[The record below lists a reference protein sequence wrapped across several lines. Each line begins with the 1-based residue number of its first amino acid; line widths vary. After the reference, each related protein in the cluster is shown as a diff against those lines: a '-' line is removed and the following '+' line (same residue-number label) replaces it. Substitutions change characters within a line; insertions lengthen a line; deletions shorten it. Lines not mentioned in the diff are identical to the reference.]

1 MGVKRKR
8 HTPAWL
14 NQYVVE
20 APIGENEDNNEIS
33 FRRTIYEII
42 DKVTTELDKRF
53 TCKNIDL
60 IEGVMALNPASVNF
74 LNEEKITIF
83 AKCFD
88 INLEAMLVKVKNL
101 KFYIERKEPKMRPK
115 TLLNFQAH
123 IRELSDD
130 SMNWIN

>member
-83 AKCFD
+83 AKCFE
-88 INLEAMLVKVKNL
+88 INLEAVSVEVKN
-101 KFYIERKEPKMRPK
+101 
-115 TLLNFQAH
+115 
-123 IRELSDD
+123 
-130 SMNWIN
+130 